1 MTMPRNPFLRGYDK
15 FESNRL
21 LLVSRD
27 EESRFRLYRWLH
39 PQQAGLADFQ
49 LIGIRCHFGEA
60 FAVVAEHP
68 PLPEDIVQQCSYTG
82 SVLAVVHSITAEQVG
97 TWAHIGNAHSAS
109 AAQDVIRQL
118 SFDTGH
124 YSRCWEVSTKHLTP
138 TSLRWLNC
146 CAEGSPPPG
155 VLFQAFHIPGSRGA
169 MGVRLQA
176 TPWTDAHLSHVLGP
190 DVDAAYLRQSHEL
203 AKMPSNLINVLQLA
217 ALADTRLVIFDPDA
231 PVLEGL
237 LLHD

>member
-1 MTMPRNPFLRGYDK
+1 MNMIPNPFLRGYRQFNIK
-15 FESNRL
+15 RV
-21 LLVSRD
+21 LLVTSED
-27 EESRFRLYRWLH
+27 DGRLYYRSVHSL
-39 PQQAGLADFQ
+39 QAHLPDSQLEHACCEFGSDFA
-49 LIGIRCHFGEA
+49 LIPERLK
-60 FAVVAEHP
+60 
-68 PLPEDIVQQCSYTG
+68 LPEPEMSLCPHTG
-82 SVLAVVHSITAEQVG
+82 FVLTVLWSIIADQGGVLGHVG
-97 TWAHIGNAHSAS
+97 DAHSAE
-109 AAQDVIRQL
+109 AAQEVVRQL
-118 SFDTGH
+118 SFNTGH

-169 MGVRLQA
+169 IGVRLQA

-231 PVLEGL
+231 PVLAGL